1 MKRVTIFACM
11 ILALSLL
18 TGCPAQ
24 NSSGSSKEPSA
35 ATSSA
40 AASASSQAAS
50 VQSTAQGK
58 AALPVDESEI
68 SAITQYLNKTIWNFE
83 GTLPE
88 FMSIE
93 SLDKNWLVLK
103 YFSDSNALLDD
114 AALKQKYSDSELASL
129 EKIEQAAKKYFNP
142 GVALPATG
150 DYSYFNGSHLDLT
163 WRAEDKLFSW
173 HGRGVSMNHSEVLVY
188 GAQKKDD
195 RYIVTAA
202 DIDLSYA
209 EDEILPSGELGTP
222 KGDLLSGGKKVGT
235 FVSNQKTEKNEY
247 TFTADK
253 NSLPH
258 LTYVLQSNG
267 QGGYYILSKT
277 GGSIIVD

>member
-1 MKRVTIFACM
+1 MKRATILACM

-24 NSSGSSKEPSA
+24 NSSGSSKEPPAA

-40 AASASSQAAS
+40 AASASSQTAS
-50 VQSTAQGK
+50 ASIQSTAQEK

-68 SAITQYLNKTIWNFE
+68 SAITQYLNNTIWNFE

-88 FMSIE
+88 FKSIE
-93 SLDKNWLVLK
+93 NLDKNWLVLK

-114 AALKQKYSDSELASL
+114 AALKQKYADSELASL

-142 GVALPATG
+142 GVALPASG

-173 HGRGVSMNHSEVLVY
+173 HGRGVSQNHTEVLVY

-195 RYIVTAA
+195 KYTVTAA
-202 DIDLSYA
+202 DLDLSYA

-222 KGDLLSGGKKVGT
+222 KGDLLSGGKKIGT
-235 FVSNQKTEKNEY
+235 FVSNEKTGKNEY

-253 NSLPH
+253 NSFPH

-277 GGSIIVD
+277 KAN